1 MADIGSLS
9 DLCIV
14 RGYKKKSPLPFTHS
28 TKDKKLGKT
37 FCVPDADRDLLIQ
50 ALDNE
55 RVINL
60 EEHLTDRFR
69 FFVELFGSSPPS
81 DSELRT
87 FCGLCCS
94 TVSLFYPSLS
104 KDHTMI
110 VLTTTAE
117 EEGESIR
124 QQQQG
129 EGEEV
134 EAAKKSCCCRI
145 IFPHIVC
152 EASQALRIQAAYKC
166 ILHSR
171 AHGEA
176 RKRVTGFSFPNEE
189 AILSSMWESLVP
201 RTVYLHQTGHSLPH
215 SQVFEKCPEANP
227 GCGERCQV
235 CAGRKCVP
243 RGRALYPRTV
253 LKGEDASFGSEE
265 SNLLVFLKNRKECF
279 RRTMLRCSDEE
290 ITQGYSPPPNAPY
303 VPVRITEK
311 KVNLPECFREEN
323 KLHLSSSGNATKYE
337 LKVQVL
343 SDTKSPL
350 CHMLRKAVEEFK
362 LPSTDSSN
370 PLHIISIKRYGI
382 IDMSQKHTYKIFV
395 GGFTSHSCSN
405 YQGTHT
411 EDETNAGGRV
421 YFLIDKD
428 GMHQRCSCLTVP
440 NNSRKACNKYASK
453 GQPLSSRL
461 NKMLGYTRTTGN
473 DCFLEKMMNVYIP
486 NLERIMHGQDKTKK
500 RKRTK

>member
-1 MADIGSLS
+1 MADIESLS

-14 RGYKKKSPLPFTHS
+14 RGYKKKTNLPFTHS
-28 TKDKKLGKT
+28 TNDKKLGKT

-55 RVINL
+55 RTINL
-60 EEHLTDRFR
+60 QEHLTDRFR
-69 FFVELFGSSPPS
+69 FFVELLGSTPPS

-87 FCGLCCS
+87 FCGLCSS
-94 TVSLFYPSLS
+94 TLSLFYPTCS

-110 VLTTTAE
+110 VLTTAEGNEDSPQE
-117 EEGESIR
+117 EEA
-124 QQQQG
+124 Q
-129 EGEEV
+129 
-134 EAAKKSCCCRI
+134 SCCCRI

-166 ILHSR
+166 VLHSR
-171 AHGEA
+171 SHGEA

-189 AILSSMWESLVP
+189 AILSPKWESLLP
-201 RTVYLHQTGHSLPH
+201 RTAYLHQTGHSLSH

-243 RGRALYPRTV
+243 KGRALYPRTV
-253 LKGEDASFGSEE
+253 LKGEDACFGSDE
-265 SNLLVFLKNRKECF
+265 SDLLVCLKNRKECF
-279 RRTMLRCSDEE
+279 RRTMLRCSDES
-290 ITQGYSPPPNAPY
+290 ITEGYSPPQNAPY
-303 VPVRITEK
+303 VPVRVTEK
-311 KVNLPECFREEN
+311 KVSLPECFREES
-323 KLHLSSSGNATKYE
+323 KLHFSCCGNAAKYQ

-350 CHMLRKAVEEFK
+350 CHMIRKAIEEFK
-362 LPSTDSSN
+362 LPSSDSN
-370 PLHIISIKRYGI
+370 PLHVVNIKRYGI
-382 IDMSQKHTYKIFV
+382 IDMTQKHTYKVCV

-411 EDETNAGGRV
+411 EDETNAGGRI

-428 GMHQRCSCLTVP
+428 GIHQKCSCLTVP
-440 NNSRKACNKYASK
+440 TSSRKACNKYASK

-461 NKMLGYTRTTGN
+461 NKMLGYIRTTGN
-473 DCFLEKMMNVYIP
+473 DCFMEKMMNVYIP
-486 NLERIMHGQDKTKK
+486 NLERIMHGQDKPKK